1 MPELSLWCIMLTAPV
16 FGFGLFLGPVTVRA
30 IMSVETPSNKQGIY
44 TNQLF
49 YTTYRVLLNV
59 YDHNCIVILFKHLIY
74 LFCRRTLR
82 RFGGNTD
89 RFYLFR
95 SHGFQCNLQEYC
107 PNQQKNFSDCHHRIT
122 YCRFDIVSVSMI
134 KQYYCTKTS

>member
-1 MPELSLWCIMLTAPV
+1 MPELSLWCIMLKAPV

-30 IMSVETPSNKQGIY
+30 IMSVDTPSNKQGI
-44 TNQLF
+44 
-49 YTTYRVLLNV
+49 

-122 YCRFDIVSVSMI
+122 YCRFDIVNVSMI
-134 KQYYCTKTS
+134 K

>member
-1 MPELSLWCIMLTAPV
+1 MVYHAYSSCVWILIVSRSCHRQSYNVCGYTLKQTRYICELVILYNLW
-16 FGFGLFLGPVTVRA
+16 
-30 IMSVETPSNKQGIY
+30 
-44 TNQLF
+44 
-49 YTTYRVLLNV
+49 VLLNV

-122 YCRFDIVSVSMI
+122 YCRFDIVNVSMI
-134 KQYYCTKTS
+134 R